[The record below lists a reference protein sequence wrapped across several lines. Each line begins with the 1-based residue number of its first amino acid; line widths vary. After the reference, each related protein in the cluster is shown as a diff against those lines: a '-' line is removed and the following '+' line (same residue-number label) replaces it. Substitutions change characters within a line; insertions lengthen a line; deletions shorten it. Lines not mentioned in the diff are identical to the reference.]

1 MVLQTSLF
9 GFVFGSVNLLP
20 SLLVLV
26 FFQVVVLNKI
36 DLPEVEEQREK
47 LESALKE
54 HMGHTRYS
62 PCPRDFLAIEMV
74 FPG

>member
-1 MVLQTSLF
+1 M
-9 GFVFGSVNLLP
+9 FGSVNLLP

-62 PCPRDFLAIEMV
+62 PCPRDFLGYRDG
-74 FPG
+74 FPRVTASVAQ